1 MTHRRGRGHRWT
13 PHGSVAPHM
22 TRIDLGRRMS
32 VAAVGRPKA
41 VVYSAYSWHHAKS
54 TPHTPGTTTRPS
66 MYSRLKKNKF
76 KDDWKRGRKHGRKD
90 GQKDDRK
97 DGQKDG
103 QKKVETFGVEATW
116 QEYKALF
123 KQRQSNN
130 DTTRIEGFA
139 TEQEMLLKMETL
151 MNLENLE
158 SELKESLGEP
168 SGFRCD
174 EPACREWWEH
184 YPVDGVCPHVICMG
198 SCWAEWAC
206 APLLENEM

>member
-1 MTHRRGRGHRWT
+1 
-13 PHGSVAPHM
+13 
-22 TRIDLGRRMS
+22 
-32 VAAVGRPKA
+32 
-41 VVYSAYSWHHAKS
+41 
-54 TPHTPGTTTRPS
+54 
-66 MYSRLKKNKF
+66 LKKKKF
-76 KDDWKRGRKHGRKD
+76 KDGRKHGRKD
-90 GQKDDRK
+90 GQKDGQMDVAKPMPPSPSYTMKKNQFK
-97 DGQKDG
+97 DDQTDG

-151 MNLENLE
+151 MNL
-158 SELKESLGEP
+158 LKESLGEP

>member
-41 VVYSAYSWHHAKS
+41 A
-54 TPHTPGTTTRPS
+54 TTRPS

-158 SELKESLGEP
+158 SKLKESLGEP